1 MKRILLLSDINSA
14 HTQKWAGAVAK
25 AGFETGIF
33 SLSAPV
39 SDWYTQLGIQLLAS
53 DGFEKNIFILLIS
66 SRQYIFFRREV
77 KKVIQDFNP
86 DFVHAHYLSSYEHL
100 EG

>member
-14 HTQKWAGAVAK
+14 HTQKWAGAVAN

-53 DGFEKNIFILLIS
+53 DGFGKKHFYSPDILKA
-66 SRQYIFFRREV
+66 RDFFSAG
-77 KKVIQDFNP
+77 KVR
-86 DFVHAHYLSSYEHL
+86 
-100 EG
+100 